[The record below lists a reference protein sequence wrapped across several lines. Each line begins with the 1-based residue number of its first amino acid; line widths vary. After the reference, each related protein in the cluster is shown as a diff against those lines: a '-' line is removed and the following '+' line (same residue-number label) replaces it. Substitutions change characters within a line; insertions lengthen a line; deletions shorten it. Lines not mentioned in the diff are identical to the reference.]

1 LTGVGPLL
9 AWRKSTLSNL
19 RYQFLWP
26 VTAAVA
32 TAAGLA
38 AVGLRVWT
46 SGLCFALCAF
56 VTTTIVQEFVRG
68 AAVRRASTGTDFLT
82 ALIGL
87 VARSRRRYGGY
98 IVHVGIML
106 IFFGFA
112 GEGYKLDEQLLMK
125 PGQQATVGRFTVR
138 HDAIRV
144 TDDGQKQMITGHFT
158 VFEDGREVAKM
169 YPAKWYFRK
178 HEEQPTSEVA
188 IRRSLSEDLY
198 LVMPAF
204 DLKDQS
210 ASLQVVVNP
219 LVNWIW
225 VGFGVMALGTGI
237 ALLPERAFGFAVAKL
252 PADTV
257 TTSLLLLLLV
267 MSPILSYAQ
276 TETVQ
281 AVERSEVRRRLESDV
296 MCMCGC
302 HAPMGSCQMRPNCS
316 HYDQQSAM
324 TNELLGQGK
333 SYDEIRAAFVRQFGS
348 QAVLAAP
355 IDRGFN
361 RLAWLL
367 PYLAGLAGAA
377 ALGFAAFRMSA
388 RKTSGRAET
397 PRDVDPG
404 IEARLDDELRN
415 LD

>member
-1 LTGVGPLL
+1 
-9 AWRKSTLSNL
+9 
-19 RYQFLWP
+19 
-26 VTAAVA
+26 
-32 TAAGLA
+32 
-38 AVGLRVWT
+38 
-46 SGLCFALCAF
+46 
-56 VTTTIVQEFVRG
+56 
-68 AAVRRASTGTDFLT
+68 
-82 ALIGL
+82 
-87 VARSRRRYGGY
+87 
-98 IVHVGIML
+98 ML
-106 IFFGFA
+106 MFFGFA

-138 HDAIRV
+138 HDAIRL

-158 VFEDGREVAKM
+158 VFEDGREVGRM

-178 HEEQPTSEVA
+178 HEEQPTTEVA

-237 ALLPERAFGFAVAKL
+237 ALLPERAFSFALARL
-252 PADTV
+252 PSDTV
-257 TTSLLLLLLV
+257 TTSLLLLLLLW
-267 MSPILSYAQ
+267 SPGLAAAQ
-276 TETVQ
+276 TETVR

-316 HYDQQSAM
+316 HYDQQSAL
-324 TNELLGQGK
+324 TNRLLGEGK
-333 SYDEIRAAFVRQFGS
+333 GYEEIRAAFVRQFGS

-367 PYLAGLAGAA
+367 PYLAGLGGAV

-388 RKTSGRAET
+388 RKSSARAESPT
-397 PRDVDPG
+397 DLDAG